1 LQIRE
6 EGLNQKKKKM
16 KGLYD
21 FLHGWNAIRRRKR
34 RKIKKKRKTFLSQ
47 TTPNYNTHVI

>member
-1 LQIRE
+1 
-6 EGLNQKKKKM
+6 M

-34 RKIKKKRKTFLSQ
+34 RKIKKKRKEKYF
-47 TTPNYNTHVI
+47 